1 MEPVGAR
8 GPSRA
13 IENGRTFEA
22 TPFDDGSV
30 WPPRRR
36 EVLEALPTDPHELT
50 VAVVG
55 WFGRGRTESVDH
67 ESAYSACRDSSAV
80 GTLCRPACVPPP

>member
-13 IENGRTFEA
+13 IENGRKFEA

-36 EVLEALPTDPHELT
+36 EVLEALPTDPHEPVSYTHLT
-50 VAVVG
+50 LPTKRIV
-55 WFGRGRTESVDH
+55 
-67 ESAYSACRDSSAV
+67 
-80 GTLCRPACVPPP
+80 